1 MCILYGAL
9 RATKSLRRYKI
20 IKKVKLNDQV
30 AIGMAVEAEDII
42 VESKDWNKM
51 MKEFSEAMLDNY
63 MNQ

>member
-1 MCILYGAL
+1 M
-9 RATKSLRRYKI
+9 
-20 IKKVKLNDQV
+20 KKVKLNDQV